1 MMRKLRSEIGY
12 TLIEL
17 VLVLVIIGILSA
29 VGLRSLTAVN
39 QTARTEETRQEMD
52 RLAHAIAGDP
62 TLTGGGTRT
71 DFGYIGDN
79 GGLPANLDALASNPG
94 GWTTWKGPY
103 ITNEFTSGGGSTD
116 FKFDAWGKA
125 YTFTGGNTITSSGGG
140 TTLTRA
146 VAGSA
151 GQLLYNRV
159 RLVITDIDHTPPGPT
174 YDDSLTL
181 VLTVPNGG
189 GGVTNR
195 SRRPNPDG
203 TVTFDSIPIGVHT
216 LRLIYAPTLDTLTR
230 KVVVEPASDS
240 YLDISMAENLWW
252 GT

>member
-29 VGLRSLTAVN
+29 VGLRSLTAVT
-39 QTARTEETRQEMD
+39 QTTRIEETRQEMD
-52 RLAHAIAGDP
+52 RLANAIAGDP
-62 TLTGGGTRT
+62 SLTGGGTRT
-71 DFGYIGDN
+71 DFGYIGDV

-116 FKFDAWGKA
+116 YKFDAWGRA
-125 YTFTGGNTITSSGGG
+125 YTFSGGITLASSGGG
-140 TTLTRA
+140 TTLTRV
-146 VAGSA
+146 VAASA
-151 GQLLYNRV
+151 AQLLYNRV
-159 RLVITDIDHTPPGPT
+159 RLVVADIDHTPPGT
-174 YDDSLTL
+174 IYDDSLTF
-181 VLTVPNGG
+181 VLTIPNGL

-203 TVTFDSIPIGVHT
+203 SVTFDSIPIGIHP

-240 YLDISMAENLWW
+240 YLEISMADNLWW
-252 GT
+252 GN